1 MRVVPEVY
9 KKENVNN
16 ISDTDD
22 NTNDDDYNVYNTN
35 YDGMIKQT
43 PAL

>member
-1 MRVVPEVY
+1 MSKVY
-9 KKENVNN
+9 KKENPSINVSGTN
-16 ISDTDD
+16 D
-22 NTNDDDYNVYNTN
+22 NDNDDDYNVYNTN